1 MERRLRQWWVLVLR
15 PLRERLAQTAWEPAS
30 ITDDEMAQ
38 LARDSWGLYGD
49 VARHSLLLCTP
60 MPAQE
65 GWRHWSQACVSQPTA
80 WSPVETTGELTDVP
94 CMGGRSERNHPALC
108 LGAPGSLM
116 ERTTRNDW

>member
-1 MERRLRQWWVLVLR
+1 MESMRRQWCALVLR
-15 PLRERLAQTAWEPAS
+15 LLRQRLAQKPWEPPPIS
-30 ITDDEMAQ
+30 DDEMAQ
-38 LARDSWGLYGD
+38 LARDSWVLYGD

-94 CMGGRSERNHPALC
+94 CMGGRSARNHPALS
-108 LGAPGSLM
+108 LGAPRSLM
-116 ERTTRNDW
+116 ERMT